1 MLGVSGRPAR
11 ARGRVGM
18 SYRQSQGKLHWGHL
32 GRPVGAG
39 VQVDTGLGSPWG
51 KPTQDGFGR
60 LAGAVVGAGL
70 GHGVSQE
77 QTVLNYI

>member
-1 MLGVSGRPAR
+1 MGGPDR
-11 ARGRVGM
+11 AGGRVGM

-51 KPTQDGFGR
+51 KPTQDGLGR

-70 GHGVSQE
+70 GHGESQE
-77 QTVLNYI
+77 QAALSYS